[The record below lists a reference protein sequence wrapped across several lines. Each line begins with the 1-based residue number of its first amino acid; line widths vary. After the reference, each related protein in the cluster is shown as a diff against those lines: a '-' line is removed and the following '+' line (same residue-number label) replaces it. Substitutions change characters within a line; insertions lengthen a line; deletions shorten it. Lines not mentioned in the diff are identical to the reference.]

1 MPFGTWFEFTRNQQ
15 GDVQRQRLSWFSP
28 VTGNAL
34 FVNQRGQRVGEH
46 SLDTLAHLMAKGQAQ
61 VVTEDRGRLIDRAWN
76 ATLNAL
82 RSLTGRRGE
91 AESAGGAA

>member
-1 MPFGTWFEFTRNQQ
+1 
-15 GDVQRQRLSWFSP
+15 
-28 VTGNAL
+28 
-34 FVNQRGQRVGEH
+34 
-46 SLDTLAHLMAKGQAQ
+46 MAKGQAQ

-91 AESAGGAA
+91 AEPAGGAA

>member
-1 MPFGTWFEFTRNQQ
+1 M
-15 GDVQRQRLSWFSP
+15 
-28 VTGNAL
+28 
-34 FVNQRGQRVGEH
+34 GEH

-76 ATLNAL
+76 ATLSAL

-91 AESAGGAA
+91 TEAAGDAA

>member
-1 MPFGTWFEFTRNQQ
+1 M
-15 GDVQRQRLSWFSP
+15 QRQRLSWFSP

-91 AESAGGAA
+91 AEPAGGAA

>member
-1 MPFGTWFEFTRNQQ
+1 
-15 GDVQRQRLSWFSP
+15 
-28 VTGNAL
+28 
-34 FVNQRGQRVGEH
+34 
-46 SLDTLAHLMAKGQAQ
+46 MAKGQAQ

-91 AESAGGAA
+91 AVVAEEVLRSATLTAE